1 MAYTELQ
8 LSSAGSLAQRITCCQ
23 TTCAVLMAVG
33 IQQHECSLTE
43 ATRLYKQVGQIVS
56 IVDNHHGAQF
66 QSALFRACCALMTSL
81 M

>member
-33 IQQHECSLTE
+33 IQQHECSLAE

-56 IVDNHHGAQF
+56 IVDNHQSHS
-66 QSALFRACCALMTSL
+66 SALFRACCALMTS
-81 M
+81 MM